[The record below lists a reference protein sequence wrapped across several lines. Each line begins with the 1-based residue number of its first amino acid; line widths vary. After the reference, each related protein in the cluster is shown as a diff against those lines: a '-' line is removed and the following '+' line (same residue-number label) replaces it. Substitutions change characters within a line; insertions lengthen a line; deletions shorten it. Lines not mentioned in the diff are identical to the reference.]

1 MHLVLLPR
9 AALAHAVY
17 VPLIVASPLAC
28 GAAGSGSATGDTAVT
43 GATHP
48 GSSSGGGPTTS
59 DPTTSGGSTQSDSG
73 GGSSDGGSSDGGV
86 TGGPLLDL
94 GMPDFG
100 GGACAAEQHVPCDEL
115 GGDPLRAIGL
125 NCPGELAVAGSFDGD
140 ASGLEVIDRW
150 GAADTFTP
158 REGQGFL
165 VISTGDLAEM
175 NDVPVDAGDVAFHC
189 NSWFMPG
196 DGMDTTKFPPPIT
209 KKPVQGDCL
218 VDPAQVGT
226 GDCSK
231 SIQPQFN
238 QSGFKYDYQE
248 LRFTATV
255 PAGAESLSFD
265 VAFLTKE
272 YPIWKDRPY
281 NDMFIGWIE
290 SEKWTGNISFDAQ
303 GQALSLNAAFLELH
317 DDAGAL
323 PEFAGT
329 CMRYSA
335 GTRWLTTTADVVP
348 GETIEL
354 VLAIFDL
361 DDVNWDSFVF
371 LDNVRW
377 SCSDT
382 PGPSTEPV
390 G

>member
-1 MHLVLLPR
+1 MSPVLLPR
-9 AALAHAVY
+9 VALVLLA
-17 VPLIVASPLAC
+17 LSLAC
-28 GAAGSGSATGDTAVT
+28 GGE
-43 GATHP
+43 
-48 GSSSGGGPTTS
+48 GSSSTTSASAITSASASGTGGTGSTGGEPTTASGGGTTVDDS
-59 DPTTSGGSTQSDSG
+59 SGAPTSGGV
-73 GGSSDGGSSDGGV
+73 V

-100 GGACAAEQHVPCDEL
+100 GSACAAEQHVPCDEP

-125 NCPGELAVAGSFDGD
+125 NCPGELAVSGGFDGD
-140 ASGLEVIDRW
+140 ASGLRVIAQW
-150 GAADTFTP
+150 GEAGTFTP

-175 NDVPVDAGDVAFHC
+175 NEVPADAGDVAFHC

-209 KKPVQGDCL
+209 KKPVAGDCL
-218 VDPAQVGT
+218 VDPALVGT

-231 SIQPQFN
+231 SIEPQFE

-248 LRFTATV
+248 LRFSAVV
-255 PAGAESLSFD
+255 PEGAESLSFD
-265 VAFLTKE
+265 LAFLTKE

-290 SEKWTGNISFDAQ
+290 SEKWTGNVSFDMQ
-303 GQALSLNAAFLELH
+303 GNALSLNAAFLELY
-317 DDAGAL
+317 DDAGDL

-348 GETIEL
+348 GETIEV

-382 PGPSTEPV
+382 PGPITEPI